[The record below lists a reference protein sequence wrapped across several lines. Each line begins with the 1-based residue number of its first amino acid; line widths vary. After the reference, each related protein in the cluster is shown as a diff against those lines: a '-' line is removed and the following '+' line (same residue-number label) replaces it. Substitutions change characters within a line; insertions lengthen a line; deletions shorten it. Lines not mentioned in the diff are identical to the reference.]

1 MFKYKQEFKVF
12 EPSIR
17 KDLKMNYLLAVPED
31 LKEDEKLPLI
41 VFLHGAGERGQ
52 DPQKI
57 KVHGIPRM
65 VDNGLNVRAV
75 ILAPQVPY
83 EYQVWNSMREEA
95 IELIRYIRDTM
106 PVDYDRVSLTG
117 ISMGGYGTWEIG
129 MCMNS
134 ELAAIAPV
142 CGGGM
147 PWRVDC
153 LRNMPIRAYHGDKD
167 DIVPLSATMEMVDK
181 LISIGG
187 QPECCILHNVGHC
200 SWDFAYYHTDLV
212 EWLASKNLKERK

>member
-1 MFKYKQEFKVF
+1 MYKYKQEFKVF
-12 EPSIR
+12 EPSVR

-41 VFLHGAGERGQ
+41 VFLHGAGERGT

-57 KVHGIPRM
+57 KVHGVPRM
-65 VDNGLNVRAV
+65 IDNGLPVRAIV
-75 ILAPQVPY
+75 LAPQVPD

-95 IELIRYIRDTM
+95 IELIRLIRDTM
-106 PVDYDRVSLTG
+106 PVDSDRVTLTG

-129 MCMNS
+129 ICMNS

-147 PWRVDC
+147 PWRVGC
-153 LRNMPIRAYHGDKD
+153 LKNMPIRAYHGDKD
-167 DIVPLSATMEMVDK
+167 DLVPLSATMEMVDK
-181 LISIGG
+181 LIACGG
-187 QPECCILHNVGHC
+187 HPECYILHNVAHN

-212 EWLASKNLKERK
+212 EWLASKNLQDRK